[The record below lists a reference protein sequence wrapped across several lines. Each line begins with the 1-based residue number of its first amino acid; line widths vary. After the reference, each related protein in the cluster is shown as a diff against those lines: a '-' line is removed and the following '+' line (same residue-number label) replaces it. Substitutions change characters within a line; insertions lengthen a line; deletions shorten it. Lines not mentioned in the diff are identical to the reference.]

1 MATRSR
7 KATYRSRFLG
17 RQLEVA
23 VGRLLEAGEFS
34 SEAEVA
40 RSLGRDPST
49 FNRWVNGFSH
59 PRSHEDW
66 RVLTRLGVNSG
77 FLRRLELLDKLDAW
91 RDDMEMTVEELV
103 TLAVHVQNQEHGGI
117 DNVQLV
123 PEPASF
129 ALLLMGGAM
138 MFMFRRR

>member
-23 VGRLLEAGEFS
+23 VGRLLEADEFS

-103 TLAVHVQNQEHGGI
+103 TLAVQVQNQEHGGVI
-117 DNVQLV
+117 
-123 PEPASF
+123 
-129 ALLLMGGAM
+129 
-138 MFMFRRR
+138 FRVDPGRRESRDRDDGRREEIA

>member
-7 KATYRSRFLG
+7 KATYRGRFLG
-17 RQLEVA
+17 RQLEAA
-23 VGRLLEAGEFS
+23 VSSLLAEGKVS

-59 PRSHEDW
+59 PRTDEDW
-66 RVLTRLGVNSG
+66 QVLTQLGVSSS

-91 RDDMEMTVEELV
+91 REDMGLSVEELV
-103 TLAVHVQNQEHGGI
+103 TLAVQVQNQKHGGVI
-117 DNVQLV
+117 FRVA
-123 PEPASF
+123 E
-129 ALLLMGGAM
+129 
-138 MFMFRRR
+138 RRRERSA